1 MKKNRQGGRVHIR
14 AQNLLYFHKCQEQCY
29 KCHQYKK
36 YEEGKVNGRHVSE
49 YEVLAV
55 EVCNPCRVHTIR

>member
-1 MKKNRQGGRVHIR
+1 MAVVYISR
-14 AQNLLYFHKCQEQCY
+14 HKISCIFTNARSNFC

-36 YEEGKVNGRHVSE
+36 YEEGKVNGQHVSE